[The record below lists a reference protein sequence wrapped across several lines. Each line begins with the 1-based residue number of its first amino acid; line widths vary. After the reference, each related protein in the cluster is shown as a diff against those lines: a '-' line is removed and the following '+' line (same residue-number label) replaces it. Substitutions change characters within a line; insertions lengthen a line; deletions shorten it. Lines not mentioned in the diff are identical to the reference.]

1 MRKIFIENGDVS
13 PITATKQYRGTD
25 ITTFV
30 SKSDNLI
37 DADTLQAAAEIALG
51 RVI

>member
-1 MRKIFIENGDVS
+1 MQRIIVAEENAS
-13 PITATKQYRGTD
+13 PIEPSKVHQGTGNKM
-25 ITTFV
+25 FV